1 MKNIYYLKNYTNNGL
16 HIGYYT
22 DLPCRIEKGRDE
34 FINKKKW
41 YVIFEPHINIPDA
54 TYGEI
59 ECAKV
64 GARNKYKKY
73 LEDTLKKIQEGKIKW
88 KQYG

>member
-1 MKNIYYLKNYTNNGL
+1 MKDEYNFYPLKNYPNNGL

-41 YVIFEPHINIPDA
+41 YVIFETYVNIPDI
-54 TYGEI
+54 TYNEL
-59 ECAKV
+59 ESAKV
-64 GARNKYKKY
+64 GARNEYKKY
-73 LEDTLKKIQEGKIKW
+73 LEDTLKKIKG
-88 KQYG
+88 

>member
-1 MKNIYYLKNYTNNGL
+1 MKNIYYLKNYPNNGL

-22 DLPCRIEKGRDE
+22 DLPCKIEKGRDE

-41 YVIFEPHINIPDA
+41 YVIFEPHINIPDT
-54 TYGEI
+54 TYGEL
-59 ECAKV
+59 ESAKV

-73 LEDTLKKIQEGKIKW
+73 LEDTLKKIQEGKIK
-88 KQYG
+88 

>member
-1 MKNIYYLKNYTNNGL
+1 MENIYCLKNYPNNGL

-22 DLPCRIEKGRDE
+22 DLPCKIEKGRDE
-34 FINKKKW
+34 FVNKKKW
-41 YVIFEPHINIPDA
+41 YVIFEPYINISIA
-54 TYGEI
+54 TYSEV
-59 ECAKV
+59 ESAKE